1 MFKLPDDK
9 ANIKYEMAL
18 LEVIGSNGRL
28 LNSEEIERYVVLE
41 QRLQDIEA
49 TEQIMEA
56 VYEVWR

>member
-56 VYEVWR
+56 VYEV